1 MQIKITTTLDI
12 SEENKPLIPLVSNDI
27 GYEQWRLTT
36 INDAREKART
46 DNVEFNADDLDVSS
60 YAFIKAFLSLDYT
73 QRLKNII
80 SPVVDKYFGIVM
92 QTQAAEVRNQL
103 NEAITTE
110 VLIID

>member
-1 MQIKITTTLDI
+1 MQIKITTTLNI

-46 DNVEFNADDLDVSS
+46 DNVEFNADILDVSS
-60 YAFIKAFLSLDYT
+60 NAFIKAFLSLDYT

-80 SPVVDKYFGIVM
+80 TPVVNKYYGIVM
-92 QTQAAEVRNQL
+92 QTQANAVKNQL
-103 NEAITTE
+103 DAALTTQVE
-110 VLIID
+110 IIE

>member
-60 YAFIKAFLSLDYT
+60 NTFIKYFLSLDHK

-92 QTQAAEVRNQL
+92 QTQASEVRNQL